1 MRRVAAARS
10 AAEGKRLRA
19 SRSTRAALVRA
30 EAGRSTAVVR
40 VGSAL
45 RVAGDVAR
53 LESVAGARV
62 VLISGRVRVGA
73 AGSER
78 VTAGRVWTG
87 AARLVLGVRVT
98 TGALRLVSG
107 VRVAG
112 AAGSERVTVGRVWTG
127 AMRLVS
133 GVRAVTG
140 APRLASPRVVAA
152 GDWMTGARGV
162 ATDGVA
168 GRVTTG
174 AVRV

>member
-1 MRRVAAARS
+1 MAAARS

-98 TGALRLVSG
+98 TGA
-107 VRVAG
+107 
-112 AAGSERVTVGRVWTG
+112 
-127 AMRLVS
+127 
-133 GVRAVTG
+133 
-140 APRLASPRVVAA
+140 PRLASPRVVAA

-168 GRVTTG
+168 GRVWTGVLRSVLGVRAADAGGWTTGARGVATDGVAGRVTTG